1 MYHSPLLD
9 SREVKKNYH
18 PLLSHF
24 LKQAFKNQAI
34 KQPWFLFLNLSLST
48 DFLHMLMSIFW
59 TFSLWLEISLWF
71 KIDFEFENQELSS
84 CVNMHTFT
92 TFFFLNSGSKC
103 SEWPLSVKIRSSRL
117 EESAWLDLLC
127 VNLNCP
133 A

>member
-71 KIDFEFENQELSS
+71 KIDVILVKPIKKKSEKWYTKINRKFEQRVIKVMKKKNPIMYKEIVEKHE
-84 CVNMHTFT
+84 C
-92 TFFFLNSGSKC
+92 
-103 SEWPLSVKIRSSRL
+103 
-117 EESAWLDLLC
+117 
-127 VNLNCP
+127 
-133 A
+133 